1 MDYEKGRKNQREWKQ
16 EWKDIELKESQV
28 AQMKIL
34 RT

>member
-1 MDYEKGRKNQREWKQ
+1 MRKEERTKENGQQ